1 MFATVSR
8 RSIVLLAGL
17 GAALTL
23 AACDS
28 AASVTEPTQKS
39 FQPSA
44 HHDGTDSTTC
54 ISGYLDSAGRFV
66 CA

>member
-1 MFATVSR
+1 MFNSISR
-8 RSIVLLAGL
+8 RSIVLLAGV

-28 AASVTEPTQKS
+28 AGSVTQPATTQKS

-44 HHDGTDSTTC
+44 HHDTF
-54 ISGYLDSAGRFV
+54 GRWV
-66 CA
+66 CP

>member
-1 MFATVSR
+1 MFSIISR
-8 RSIVLLAGL
+8 RSIVVLAGV

-28 AASVTEPTQKS
+28 AGSVTENASQKS
-39 FQPSA
+39 FQPTA
-44 HHDGTDSTTC
+44 HHDDGDSAC
-54 ISGYLDSAGRFV
+54 KSGYIDTFGRWT